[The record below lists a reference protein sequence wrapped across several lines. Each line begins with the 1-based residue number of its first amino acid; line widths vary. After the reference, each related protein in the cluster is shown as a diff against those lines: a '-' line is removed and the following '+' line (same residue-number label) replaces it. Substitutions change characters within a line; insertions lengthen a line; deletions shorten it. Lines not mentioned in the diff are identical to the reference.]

1 MDEFGTTASM
11 AAPTLKRA
19 AMAPSLLGAA
29 IWRLAAA
36 LLYGC
41 SLLLVS
47 HDLPAAV
54 FCLTAAI
61 VCLPGARADLRER
74 TGIHVRGAVAAS
86 TTVVLLL
93 CAVVRAGLPAE
104 DPISNA
110 SAAAVGV
117 SMSLAGK
124 P

>member
-1 MDEFGTTASM
+1 
-11 AAPTLKRA
+11 
-19 AMAPSLLGAA
+19 MAPSLLGAA
-29 IWRLAAA
+29 TWRLAAA

-104 DPISNA
+104 DPISSA
-110 SAAAVGV
+110 SAAAAVGV
-117 SMSLAGK
+117 SISLAGK